1 VPGPAGTPWRFAVA
15 AALPFLIVL
24 SLAATARDIYSAPAL
39 PGFGLLVAL
48 WITDARLSPTR
59 FDKLALRW
67 TRWLVALI
75 ACGFALFPA
84 VLALATASAISRVV
98 CLAATLAALT
108 VTFMATRL
116 SARAQA
122 RGDFHRSFGW
132 TYTSY
137 ATALCLMAL
146 ATFPSI
152 DRWHDLGSLAQRIRD
167 DSAHADLALLTPD
180 ETTIAMLDNGLRTR
194 FTILTAGGTPA
205 ELVATWFSAH
215 GRSGRVLVLLPGHAG
230 GELTGLL
237 DHFHPVKPPDD
248 GTAGTLAAEGVA
260 SLLQRYE
267 VPQGRRYALLGP
279 PAR

>member
-1 VPGPAGTPWRFAVA
+1 M
-15 AALPFLIVL
+15 
-24 SLAATARDIYSAPAL
+24 
-39 PGFGLLVAL
+39 
-48 WITDARLSPTR
+48 
-59 FDKLALRW
+59 
-67 TRWLVALI
+67 VALI

-84 VLALATASAISRVV
+84 VLALVTASAISRTVY
-98 CLAATLAALT
+98 LAATLAALA

-116 SARAQA
+116 SAQAQA

-180 ETTIAMLDNGLRTR
+180 ETTIAMLDNGLRTP
-194 FTILTAGGTPA
+194 FTILSNDGA
-205 ELVATWFSAH
+205 VATWFSAH

-237 DHFHPVKPPDD
+237 DHFHPVKPPGD

>member
-1 VPGPAGTPWRFAVA
+1 V
-15 AALPFLIVL
+15 
-24 SLAATARDIYSAPAL
+24 Y
-39 PGFGLLVAL
+39 
-48 WITDARLSPTR
+48 
-59 FDKLALRW
+59 
-67 TRWLVALI
+67 
-75 ACGFALFPA
+75 
-84 VLALATASAISRVV
+84 
-98 CLAATLAALT
+98 LAATLAALA

-116 SARAQA
+116 SAQAQA

-152 DRWHDLGSLAQRIRD
+152 DRWHDLGSLAQRIHD
-167 DSAHADLALLTPD
+167 DSANADLALLTPD

-194 FTILTAGGTPA
+194 FTVLSADGDASGGA
-205 ELVATWFSAH
+205 VAAWFRAH
-215 GRSGRVLVLLPGHAG
+215 GSNGRVLVLLPGHAG

-248 GTAGTLAAEGVA
+248 GTAGALAAEGVA
-260 SLLQRYE
+260 ALLQRYE